1 MMACYRTTATAT
13 ETKTATMLSQSCH
26 PKAPIGADDATRTWL
41 GSAVAVAVG
50 FGCGFRAFHSS
61 AERRARQSK

>member
-1 MMACYRTTATAT
+1 
-13 ETKTATMLSQSCH
+13 MLSQSCH

-41 GSAVAVAVG
+41 GSASAVAIAVAVG

>member
-1 MMACYRTTATAT
+1 
-13 ETKTATMLSQSCH
+13 MLSQSCH

-41 GSAVAVAVG
+41 GSAVAVAVAVG